1 MVIDAH
7 LHFWHYDPRAD
18 DNWQPAGVL
27 EQNYLPAD
35 FYPLLRASGVDGC
48 VAVQAGESLAET
60 EFLLELSRQHPWILG
75 VVGWV
80 DLRAADLPQ
89 HLRKWQRAGARVQGV
104 RQITQDLPAGGLLDP
119 AFVHGL
125 RTLHDYGYSYD
136 LLLRHHQ
143 LAEALEL
150 IGQLPPDMPL
160 VIDHLAKPP
169 VAAGILAPWAA
180 DISRHAERPATYVKL
195 SGLVT
200 EADHADWEPEQL
212 YPYCEVILE
221 AFGADRIMYG
231 SDWPV
236 CLLAASY
243 PRQKSAVDE
252 FLAGLCDAGERTAI
266 MGGTA
271 QRFYRV

>member
-1 MVIDAH
+1 MIDAH
-7 LHFWHYDPRAD
+7 QHFWRYDPRAD
-18 DNWQPAGVL
+18 ENWQPAGIL
-27 EQNYLPAD
+27 QQDYLPAD
-35 FYPLLRASGVDGC
+35 LYPLLQAGGVDGC
-48 VAVQAGESLAET
+48 IAVQAGESLAET
-60 EFLLELSRQHPWILG
+60 EFLLELSRQYPWILG

-80 DLRAADLPQ
+80 DLRAADLPR
-89 HLRKWQRAGARVQGV
+89 HLRKWQRAGARVRGL
-104 RQITQDLPAGGLLDP
+104 RHITQDLPAGGLLDP

-150 IGQLPPDMPL
+150 IGRLPPDMPL

-169 VAAGILAPWAA
+169 VAAGVLAPWTA
-180 DISRHAERPATYVKL
+180 DIRRHAERPATYVKL

-200 EADHADWEPEQL
+200 EADHTDWEPEQL
-212 YPYCEVILE
+212 YPYYAVILE

-236 CLLAASY
+236 CLLATDY
-243 PRQKSAVDE
+243 VRQMAVVDN
-252 FLAGLCDAGERTAI
+252 FLAIHCGTTEQAAI